1 MILIITNGCVLG
13 FDISYT
19 PPGNGVNSS
28 GIDISILEKQTAAAG
43 GLALV
48 VGILGL
54 LWESLAILLRF
65 LNIGYLNQRA
75 KFVLVIVSSEA
86 NANCTMS

>member
-13 FDISYT
+13 LDISYT
-19 PPGNGVNSS
+19 PPGDGVNSS
-28 GIDISILEKQTAAAG
+28 GIDISILEKQTAATG

-75 KFVLVIVSSEA
+75 KFVLAVVSSEA
-86 NANCTMS
+86 IANSTMP

>member
-1 MILIITNGCVLG
+1 VILIITNGCVLG

-19 PPGNGVNSS
+19 PPGDGDNSS
-28 GIDISILEKQTAAAG
+28 IDISILEKQTAAAG

-75 KFVLVIVSSEA
+75 KFVLAVVSSEA
-86 NANCTMS
+86 NANCTMP